1 MPTVDEH
8 EGDLFDQAFSPPAAP
23 YDVAQPFNCDDEA
36 LAATPVLV
44 VGTASLTPSQQR
56 DLRLASAAWLGH
68 TGRPGDQL
76 GAPVLSALA
85 RTGAG
90 RAPVGAR

>member
-8 EGDLFDQAFSPPAAP
+8 EGELFDQAFSPPAAP
-23 YDVAQPFNCDDEA
+23 YDVAQPCNCDDEA

-44 VGTASLTPSQQR
+44 VGPASLTPSQQR

-68 TGRPGDQL
+68 AGRPVGQL
-76 GAPVLSALA
+76 GAPVLRALA
-85 RTGAG
+85 RTGG
-90 RAPVGAR
+90 GLAPVRAR